1 MGESQDSFLTQE
13 TMTTSA
19 AAEKGAQKGGCC
31 QWNRKTMSITMAIS
45 IALVLCLVALI
56 IRFHANVRPDEKYAS
71 VGTIPFPAV
80 TICPGIRS
88 GYPKNNFNRTLFLM
102 QTEAQPK
109 LRPRKYEG
117 HTIQYSTKL
126 QCNCKLLTWIFCC
139 CCLFRIGKL
148 HWKPCFNYATGISFD
163 GYEIG
168 TFWNVMWIQMI
179 KLKLLIQFHAILMKM
194 LNFVHGIDAPHVMNT
209 FDRLSPMKD
218 DVTHL

>member
-19 AAEKGAQKGGCC
+19 ADRSAQKKGC
-31 QWNRKTMSITMAIS
+31 QWNRKTMTITSAIS
-45 IALVLCLVALI
+45 FAVVLCLVALI
-56 IRFHANVRPDEKYAS
+56 IRFHANVRPDEKYAN

-117 HTIQYSTKL
+117 HFFIFPHKTAMQFDL
-126 QCNCKLLTWIFCC
+126 NLFCC
-139 CCLFRIGKL
+139 CFWFLCLFVGKL
-148 HWKPCFNYATGISFD
+148 HWKPCFNCATGTFFG

-168 TFWNVMWIQMI
+168 TYSNVMWM
-179 KLKLLIQFHAILMKM
+179 KTTRLKRSTRLLAILMKM
-194 LNFVHGIDAPHVMNT
+194 LNFVHGIDAPHAMNT
-209 FDRLSPMKD
+209 FDQLSPMKD

>member
-1 MGESQDSFLTQE
+1 MLKSVIFCSLCIKQGIKNRMGESQDSFLTQE

-19 AAEKGAQKGGCC
+19 TTAADKKGAQKVCC
-31 QWNRKTMSITMAIS
+31 QWNQKTMTIIS
-45 IALVLCLVALI
+45 AVSFALVLCVVALI

-117 HTIQYSTKL
+117 H
-126 QCNCKLLTWIFCC
+126 
-139 CCLFRIGKL
+139 
-148 HWKPCFNYATGISFD
+148 H
-163 GYEIG
+163 
-168 TFWNVMWIQMI
+168 
-179 KLKLLIQFHAILMKM
+179 
-194 LNFVHGIDAPHVMNT
+194 
-209 FDRLSPMKD
+209 
-218 DVTHL
+218 